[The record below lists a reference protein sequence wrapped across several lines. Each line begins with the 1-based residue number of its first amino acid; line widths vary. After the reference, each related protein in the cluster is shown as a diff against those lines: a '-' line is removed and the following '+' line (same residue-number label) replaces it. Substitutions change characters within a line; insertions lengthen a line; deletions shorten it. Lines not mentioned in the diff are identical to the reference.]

1 MINIIILGKLLYIGI
16 KNWIQSLSDVFWNRN
31 FKPALCIEGYTLA
44 NFEKNTTTERKEFLI
59 QFFVLNSNLESEL
72 KKNYIIFFNFY
83 FKIRIEKIKV
93 YYLIF

>member
-44 NFEKNTTTERKEFLI
+44 NFEKNTTTEIIKFGLEFITKLYPTTSI
-59 QFFVLNSNLESEL
+59 LPISSNKSPNFV
-72 KKNYIIFFNFY
+72 
-83 FKIRIEKIKV
+83 
-93 YYLIF
+93 

>member
-44 NFEKNTTTERKEFLI
+44 NFEKKYHN
-59 QFFVLNSNLESEL
+59 L
-72 KKNYIIFFNFY
+72 KKGVSYSVFRAE
-83 FKIRIEKIKV
+83 FKSGIRTYKK
-93 YYLIF
+93 L